1 MGKSYDAFK
10 RLGKVLEGKNA
21 ALQNK
26 SREKGTAGEKSRC
39 QIAQEDSQDGAKKS
53 SQQDESRVKE
63 AQGKDKEVSKEAEGQ
78 KGRNEEDKEKG
89 SKETE
94 EGDCQGEEEDHQRE
108 EKIAQGASRRPG

>member
-1 MGKSYDAFK
+1 MGCVQTIREGAGGEECS
-10 RLGKVLEGKNA
+10 LEKENDKA
-21 ALQNK
+21 AERQNK

-63 AQGKDKEVSKEAEGQ
+63 AQGKDKE
-78 KGRNEEDKEKG
+78 G